1 MHMIQ
6 SDDGD
11 DHDLDETKT
20 FLMMVLARRVVAK
33 GSEYALENNI
43 SERAPLAYVM
53 RAKCEFSR
61 KIHHP

>member
-6 SDDGD
+6 GDDGD

-20 FLMMVLARRVVAK
+20 CLIMVLARRVVAK
-33 GSEYALENNI
+33 GSEYAQGNNT

-53 RAKCEFSR
+53 RAKFE
-61 KIHHP
+61 